1 MSRLCRYCCAFA
13 LLSTLALPVVVS
25 AQETTPSEE
34 LALEAYRKGASEK
47 AVDLYTAALSET
59 DDPAHRARIQVQIA
73 WNLFTMGRPDEVRTH
88 FRIALTEEPNLSLP
102 GDYYTPEFLE
112 IFEQARRT
120 NYEAGADGGAPL
132 PDLEG
137 TVASI
142 NDRIVSEADLEGAL
156 VDIDRLMQAYPR
168 DGRLIPLKSQVLTLL
183 GRTEEASLLASS
195 RNGAIDN
202 QIYDDSV
209 SATDLVLRAN
219 RLLEQGDATTALQLS
234 RQAVTLS
241 PNNYV
246 ALELMAE
253 AAQKVADWK
262 SAEYALK
269 SALSLQPDNI
279 DLKLRLGEVYLATF
293 EASAARDVFKS
304 LTDQYPNSDRPWA
317 ALGLLEARLGN
328 FDRALEA
335 LALAIHENSLLPEV
349 QLANGELLLMRG
361 DIDGALQ
368 SLQAAANLLRNDPQL
383 EARLGQ
389 AMLAKGRAADALTHL
404 RAAVDGGFDKPD
416 VQRSLALALA
426 LNEMH
431 AESQRVIDAAGGD
444 DPTGDREVVLGY
456 LELQRGNFSSAEQI
470 LAASAESR
478 PGDPASVNILAA
490 AIYPQQ
496 RYDESVALLARAKGL
511 DAQSTVIEDNL
522 NKARAAAAAE
532 ALGANARDVRPQP
545 Q

>member
-1 MSRLCRYCCAFA
+1 MSRLCRFCCTVVF
-13 LLSTLALPVVVS
+13 LSTLVLPTAVS

-34 LALEAYRKGASEK
+34 LALEAYRKGASER
-47 AVDLYTAALSET
+47 AVELYTAALSET

-88 FRIALTEEPNLSLP
+88 FRIALTEQPNLSLP

-120 NYEAGADGGAPL
+120 NFEAAGDSGAPL
-132 PDLEG
+132 PDLEA

-142 NDRIVSEADLEGAL
+142 NDRILSEADLEGAL
-156 VDIDRLMQAYPR
+156 VDVDRLIQAYPR
-168 DGRLIPLKSQVLTLL
+168 DGRLIPLKSQILTLL
-183 GRTEEASLLASS
+183 GRTEEASMLANS

-202 QIYDDSV
+202 QLYDDSV

-241 PNNYV
+241 PTNYM

-304 LTDQYPNSDRPWA
+304 LTEQYPNSDRPWA

-328 FDRALEA
+328 FDRALDA
-335 LALAIHENSLLPEV
+335 LARAIHENSLLPEV

-361 DIDGALQ
+361 DIDGALR
-368 SLQAAANLLRNDPQL
+368 SLEAATNLLRNDPQL

-389 AMLAKGRAADALTHL
+389 AMLAKGRAAEALTHL
-404 RAAVDGGFDKPD
+404 RTAVEGGFNEPD

-426 LNEMH
+426 LNEMY
-431 AESQRVIDAAGGD
+431 AESQRVIDATVGD
-444 DPTGDREVVLGY
+444 DLVDDREVVLGF
-456 LELQRGNFSSAEQI
+456 LELQRGNFSSAERI
-470 LAASAESR
+470 LAAIAERR
-478 PGDPASVNILAA
+478 PGDPATVNLLAA
-490 AIYPQQ
+490 SIYPQE
-496 RYDESVALLARAKGL
+496 RYGESVALLSRANEL
-511 DAQSTVIEDNL
+511 DAQSTVIEGNL
-522 NKARAAAAAE
+522 IKARAAAAAE
-532 ALGANARDVRPQP
+532 TLGANARDVRPQP

>member
-1 MSRLCRYCCAFA
+1 M
-13 LLSTLALPVVVS
+13 LALPIVVS
-25 AQETTPSEE
+25 AQEITPSEE
-34 LALEAYRKGASEK
+34 LALEAYRKGNSEN
-47 AVDLYTAALSET
+47 AIELYTAALAET

-73 WNLFTMGRPDEVRTH
+73 WNLFTMGRQDEVRTH

-102 GDYYTPEFLE
+102 ADYYTPEFLG

-132 PDLEG
+132 PDLEA

-156 VDIDRLMQAYPR
+156 VDVDRLMQAYPR

-183 GRTEEASLLASS
+183 GRTEEASLLAGS
-195 RNGAIDN
+195 RNGAIDS

-241 PNNYV
+241 PTNYM

-317 ALGLLEARLGN
+317 SLGLLEARLGN

-335 LALAIHENSLLPEV
+335 LARAIHENSLLPEV

-368 SLQAAANLLRNDPQL
+368 SLDAAANLLHSDPQL

-389 AMLAKGRAADALTHL
+389 ALLAKGRAADALTHL
-404 RAAVDGGFDKPD
+404 RAAVDGGFDEPD

-426 LNEMH
+426 LNEMY
-431 AESQRVIDAAGGD
+431 AESQRVIDLAQGD
-444 DPTGDREVVLGY
+444 DPAGDRQVVLGY
-456 LELQRGNFSSAEQI
+456 LELQRGNFSSAERI
-470 LAASAESR
+470 LAAITESR

-490 AIYPQQ
+490 SIYSQE
-496 RYDESVALLARAKGL
+496 RYDESVALLARANEL
-511 DAQSTVIEDNL
+511 DAQSTVIEGNL
-522 NKARAAAAAE
+522 AKARAAAAAE
-532 ALGANARDVRPQP
+532 ILGANARGVRPQP

>member
-1 MSRLCRYCCAFA
+1 MSRLCRFCCALS

-47 AVDLYTAALSET
+47 AVELYTAALAET

-88 FRIALTEEPNLSLP
+88 FRIALTEKPNLSLP
-102 GDYYTPEFLE
+102 ADYYTPEFLE

-132 PDLEG
+132 PDLEA

-183 GRTEEASLLASS
+183 GRTDEAATLAGS
-195 RNGAIDN
+195 RNGAIDS
-202 QIYDDSV
+202 QIYDDGV

-241 PNNYV
+241 PTNYM

-304 LTDQYPNSDRPWA
+304 LTEQYPNSDRPWA
-317 ALGLLEARLGN
+317 SLGLLEARLGN
-328 FDRALEA
+328 YDRALEA
-335 LALAIHENSLLPEV
+335 LARAIHENSLLPEV
-349 QLANGELLLMRG
+349 QLANGELLLMQG
-361 DIDGALQ
+361 DIDGALL
-368 SLQAAANLLRNDPQL
+368 SLDAAANLLRNDPQL

-389 AMLAKGRAADALTHL
+389 AMLAKGRAEDALTHL
-404 RAAVDGGFDKPD
+404 RAAVDGGFDEPD

-426 LNEMH
+426 LNEMY
-431 AESQRVIDAAGGD
+431 AESQRVIDAAQGD
-444 DPTGDREVVLGY
+444 DPAGDREVVLGY
-456 LELQRGNFSSAEQI
+456 LELQRGNFSSAEKI
-470 LAASAESR
+470 LASVAESR

-490 AIYPQQ
+490 AIYPQE
-496 RYDESVALLARAKGL
+496 RYDESVALLVRANEL

-522 NKARAAAAAE
+522 AKARAAAAAE
-532 ALGANARDVRPQP
+532 ALAANARDVRPQP